1 MKVIRNPCASSLLA
15 LSMCLSWFPAQADY
29 TTYQAPLDSSSWRV
43 EAKTGECEL
52 VHDVPRFGK
61 ARFRQVSGGQLE
73 FLLDAD
79 QGPVSEGELM
89 VRSVAPAWK
98 RGQEPQE
105 LGRHAFARGQS
116 PVRFGRELALRL
128 YYELENGMF
137 PVFESR
143 DWADGRDALTVT
155 LSAVRFGQV
164 TLDFQTCVAGLIH
177 FDFDVES
184 ERRVYFATDSDV
196 LTLQAKRDLEEV
208 IKSIKIGAMA
218 PRIVI
223 GGHADERGGA
233 GHNEQLSL
241 RRAKS
246 VSSYLVKRGIPRKSI
261 EVRYFGANW
270 PLNSASTPSAW
281 AQNRRA
287 SVWVAR

>member
-1 MKVIRNPCASSLLA
+1 MKMLRTRGPSSLLA
-15 LSMCLSWFPAQADY
+15 LSICLSWLHAQADY
-29 TTYQAPLDSSSWRV
+29 TTYQAPMDSSAWRV
-43 EAKTGECEL
+43 EVKSGECEL
-52 VHDVPRFGK
+52 VHDIPRFGR

-79 QGPVSEGELM
+79 QGPVAGGRLT
-89 VRSVAPAWK
+89 VRSIAPAWK
-98 RGQEPQE
+98 RGQEAQD
-105 LGRHAFARGQS
+105 LGGHKFTRGES

-137 PVFESR
+137 PVFQSR
-143 DWADGRDALTVT
+143 DWADGREALTVT
-155 LSAVRFGQV
+155 LSAVRFGEAMP
-164 TLDFQTCVAGLIH
+164 DFRACVAGLIH
-177 FDFDVES
+177 FDFDVAS

-196 LTLQAKRDLEEV
+196 LTLQARRDLEEV
-208 IKSIKIGAMA
+208 VRALKPGSVV

-233 GHNEQLSL
+233 GYNEQLSL
-241 RRAKS
+241 RRAQS
-246 VSSYLVKRGIPRKSI
+246 VRNYLVKRGVPPSRI

-281 AQNRRA
+281 AQKRRA
-287 SVWVAR
+287 SVWVAQ